1 MSGLH
6 PSHLSVCPR
15 VVFFFFKD
23 SSSSNVK
30 KISHSFLEESSP
42 SPLPPSLVLTR
53 FSQEFLGSVYCSQ
66 IDPNGGTFFPA
77 VSLQSHKVIP
87 HSLSKTNL
95 STFSPAPDTK
105 PKSITFSYL
114 VYVRKTAAW
123 YV

>member
-23 SSSSNVK
+23 SSSQMLRKLVIAFWK
-30 KISHSFLEESSP
+30 GVPTPHHP
-42 SPLPPSLVLTR
+42 LVLTR
-53 FSQEFLGSVYCSQ
+53 CSQEFLGSVYCSQ
-66 IDPNGGTFFPA
+66 IDPNGGTFSPV
-77 VSLQSHKVIP
+77 VSLQSHKDIP
-87 HSLSKTNL
+87 HSLFKTNL

-114 VYVRKTAAW
+114 VYVREIAAW
-123 YV
+123 YM